1 MVHTLAKSSTCH
13 YPVEFVYR
21 LVGPPSTAMTVRWK
35 KKYNRRQQ
43 HGTHDTRQ
51 ALEQKIHTTGCK
63 ARHDTRQR
71 CGPNDT

>member
-1 MVHTLAKSSTCH
+1 MK
-13 YPVEFVYR
+13 VE
-21 LVGPPSTAMTVRWK
+21 GPPSTAMTVRWK
-35 KKYNRRQQ
+35 KTHNRRQQ

-51 ALEQKIHTTGCK
+51 ALEQKIHMTGCK